1 MTPESTILAPVPLIL
16 SPEPP
21 IFAPEPP
28 NLASEPVSLGL
39 GVPNIGLGP
48 SNPGHGPSY
57 LGGGWQRDGKF
68 PLSECIPPSF
78 PPFQKCQVVEESR
91 GVLKLVHI
99 SVCDPEF
106 QKAALL
112 SSLKRCKEA
121 HSPCL

>member
-68 PLSECIPPSF
+68 PLSECISDQNLHPSF
-78 PPFQKCQVVEESR
+78 PEVECQVVEESR

-112 SSLKRCKEA
+112 SSLKRC
-121 HSPCL
+121 